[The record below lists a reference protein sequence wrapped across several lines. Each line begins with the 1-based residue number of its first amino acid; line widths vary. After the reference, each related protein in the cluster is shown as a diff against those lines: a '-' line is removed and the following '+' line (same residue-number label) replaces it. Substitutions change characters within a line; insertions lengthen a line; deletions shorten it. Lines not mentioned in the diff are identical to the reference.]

1 MKLRRGTLR
10 HMRFVHSAHRETP
23 SSGQVQAQA
32 RRSLD
37 FLRVIESTIT
47 EAETDAQYLRTMAG
61 EISALQLRLNEDRPS
76 GPLDPDERA
85 GELLLLASQAA
96 IRMHERATTRRQ
108 HAKLDDRLSEDDG
121 VVDCLTALIAAL
133 ADYHNVIEAL
143 RHTIE
148 THDAMLSPVIGTY
161 TNARDLIAALR
172 S

>member
-1 MKLRRGTLR
+1 MKP
-10 HMRFVHSAHRETP
+10 VHSTHRGSP
-23 SSGQVQAQA
+23 SSGQIQAQA

-47 EAETDAQYLRTMAG
+47 EAESDAQYLRTMAG
-61 EISALQLRLNEDRPS
+61 EISVLQQSLNENRPPS
-76 GPLDPDERA
+76 PLDPDERA

-96 IRMHERATTRRQ
+96 MRMHERAITRRQ
-108 HAKLDDRLSEDDG
+108 HAKADERLSDDDG

-148 THDAMLSPVIGTY
+148 THDALLSPVIGTY
-161 TNARDLIAALR
+161 TDMQDLVSALR
-172 S
+172 A